1 MVEAKGALAVLLFPM
16 SPTRVLCV
24 PLLATCFSLFL
35 SSPVPQGLSAS
46 SQSPAWA
53 AEPLNENL
61 GR

>member
-1 MVEAKGALAVLLFPM
+1 MAEAEGALVVLWFPT
-16 SPTRVLCV
+16 SPTSVLCV
-24 PLLATCFSLFL
+24 PRLATCFSLFL